1 MGASLAKME
10 SSCQTSEALTDIG
23 KFSVCQ
29 HPASHA
35 VFDQGSCG
43 CIKQPMLSVYPGLQD
58 FRYLLPGK
66 ARSRHLLQHVAAP
79 TYFDPHLHL
88 SKFWASLWT
97 AAIGCL
103 DKHL

>member
-1 MGASLAKME
+1 
-10 SSCQTSEALTDIG
+10 
-23 KFSVCQ
+23 
-29 HPASHA
+29 
-35 VFDQGSCG
+35 
-43 CIKQPMLSVYPGLQD
+43 VYPGLQV